1 MLKPKQLSV
10 AKTVVDSLL
19 QAASEENRKSVQVT
33 RWDGTDTTA
42 FLTSTGC
49 TFLGWFGRP
58 SSKMSTDP
66 NWYTVPKDWD
76 TAEVVNNALTAD
88 SSDNCWPIG
97 PDKEMAD
104 KIILSLLTG
113 SRGKTWAG
121 VRLENFCETHKG
133 YKFVVCHGH
142 TVLFVWKDKAPGK
155 SAVWSNSI
163 SELPNVI
170 FAVNDNVNRIMQAMY
185 DMDNESKVLITQHSS
200 GAVLMHIVSEEFRT
214 EVHFVLPYASVF
226 DGKEVWLSTTM
237 KTTAI
242 RKAVFDDIISTKN
255 KEEKEMS
262 DAVSMSDLNAIMG
275 GESKKEEKK
284 AAVSKVETTQKDE
297 SLKKPEKEEN
307 PPWEEAETKKSPAIT
322 QTSGEAKLGDTMT
335 VEEYKKRND
344 IPKVQEEPV
353 KAVPEQLEDLL
364 VQLEELQTAFG
375 DISGRLKF
383 FKASVKAVAKQYKA
397 ESKTIK
403 RSAEDTRKI
412 EEYDKM
418 AAQLAKLKKFLNE

>member
-49 TFLGWFGRP
+49 IFIGWFGRP
-58 SSKMSTDP
+58 SSKMSPDP
-66 NWYTVPKDWD
+66 NWYIVPKDWD
-76 TAEVVNNALTAD
+76 KAEVVNNALTAD

-97 PDKEMAD
+97 PDKEMAN
-104 KIILSLLTG
+104 KIISSLLTG
-113 SRGKTWAG
+113 SRGKPWSG
-121 VRLENFCETHKG
+121 VSLENFCETHKG

-142 TVLFVWKDKAPGK
+142 TVFFVWKDKAPGK

-163 SELPNVI
+163 SELPNSI
-170 FAVNDNVNRIMQAMY
+170 FAVNDNVNRIMQVMY
-185 DMDNESKVLITQHSS
+185 EMDNESKVLITQHSS

-226 DGKEVWLSTTM
+226 DGREVWLSTTM

-242 RKAVFDDIISTKN
+242 RKAVFDDIINTKNNDN

-284 AAVSKVETTQKDE
+284 TAVSKVETTQKED

-307 PPWEEAETKKSPAIT
+307 PPWEPEEAPAKAT
-322 QTSGEAKLGDTMT
+322 TEESSEVPKEKP
-335 VEEYKKRND
+335 VE
-344 IPKVQEEPV
+344 VQLEEPV
-353 KAVPEQLEDLL
+353 KTVPEQLEDLSL
-364 VQLEELQTAFG
+364 QLEELQSILSDA
-375 DISGRLKF
+375 SGRVKFLKG
-383 FKASVKAVAKQYKA
+383 SVKAVAKRYKA

-403 RSAEDTRKI
+403 RSAEDAKKL
-412 EEYDKM
+412 EDYDRL
-418 AAQLAKLKKFLNE
+418 AAQLAKFKKLLAE